1 MRRPLPH
8 VRAKDGKLRR
18 FERLIEMHIEVH
30 PILAEHRTEQDLR
43 IEAWILDAALAKE
56 IRRPC
61 EKLCNRPNRL
71 CHQFTCFSRS
81 A

>member
-1 MRRPLPH
+1 MRRPLLH
-8 VRAKDGKLRR
+8 MRAKGGKLRR
-18 FERLIEMHIEVH
+18 LERLIEMHIEVH

-43 IEAWILDAALAKE
+43 IKARILDSVLTKE

-61 EKLCNRPNRL
+61 EEPRNRPNRIR
-71 CHQFTCFSRS
+71 HQFTCFSRS